1 MEYSVVIVISGG
13 VGDQIEGLKC
23 AHHIPKTK
31 KVKIL
36 SCSRNEV
43 FAPLKHLFGNQF
55 EIEQIPESYAE
66 NYRLLFDQ
74 SLMKTLKGDADEIY
88 FSCPDTLY
96 SGPYAFNYKK
106 YDVSLPVL
114 KSTRLLLNKYEP
126 QHEIYLGLMST
137 TPGYLY
143 KEIVYLAKRLADNL
157 PEYLIHLPIL
167 PKWANQDICIPDVP
181 VENPPANL
189 ICYYDPDFIEQ
200 LELQRRCCYGIY
212 TDNGCSHTS
221 FHFGQPRIV
230 LDPRFEKSMWISRWK
245 ENPGD
250 CIDINTSVID
260 IIRLVVTNLKIPQ
273 TQLLPHKYVL
283 DIIRRDAMLRQETNW
298 GYELGIKFS

>member
-1 MEYSVVIVISGG
+1 MDNSVVIICAAGL
-13 VGDQIEGLKC
+13 GDQMEGLKC
-23 AHHIPKTK
+23 AYHIPKTK

-36 SCSRNEV
+36 SCSRDEV
-43 FAPLKHLFGNQF
+43 FRPLNHLFGNQF
-55 EIEQIPESYAE
+55 TIEQIPESYAE
-66 NYRLLFDQ
+66 NYRLLFDN
-74 SLMKTLKGDADEIY
+74 SLMERLKGDAEEIY

-126 QHEIYLGLMST
+126 QNEIYLGLMST

-143 KEIVYLAKRLADNL
+143 KEIVYLAKRLAANL

-167 PKWANQDICIPDVP
+167 TKWANQDICIPGVP

-189 ICYYDPDFIEQ
+189 ICYYDPDFIQQ

-212 TDNGCSHTS
+212 GDNGVNHCAH
-221 FHFGQPRIV
+221 HLGQSKIS
-230 LDPRFEKSMWISRWK
+230 LDPHNFKNLWISRWH
-245 ENPGD
+245 ECDNEW
-250 CIDINTSVID
+250 IDINTSVAD
-260 IIRLVVTNLKIPQ
+260 IVRLVVTNLKIPQ
-273 TQLLPHKYVL
+273 TQLLPHKYILNV
-283 DIIRRDAMLRQETNW
+283 IRRDAMLRQGTNW
-298 GYELGIKFS
+298 KYELGIKF

>member
-1 MEYSVVIVISGG
+1 MEYSVVIVNSGG
-13 VGDQIEGLKC
+13 IGDQIEGFKC

-55 EIEQIPESYAE
+55 NIEQIAE
-66 NYRLLFDQ
+66 NTADNYRLLFD
-74 SLMKTLKGDADEIY
+74 SELMNRLKGNAEEIY
-88 FSCPDTLY
+88 FSTPDLLY
-96 SGPYAFNYKK
+96 SGPYAFDYQK

-126 QHEIYLGLMST
+126 KNEVYLGLMST

-143 KEIVYLAKRLADNL
+143 ENIVALAQGLARNL
-157 PEYLIHLPIL
+157 PNYLIHLPIL
-167 PKWANQDICIPDVP
+167 TKWANQDIRIPGVP
-181 VENPPANL
+181 VEHPPDNL

-200 LELQRRCCYGIY
+200 LEIQRKCCYGIY
-212 TDNGCSHTS
+212 SCNGMSHS
-221 FHFGQPRIV
+221 AFHFGQPRAI
-230 LDPRFEKSMWISRWK
+230 LDPQFKKSLWISRWK
-245 ENPGD
+245 EVPDD
-250 CIDINTSVID
+250 CIDIKTPIFD
-260 IIRLVVTNLKIPQ
+260 ILRLVVTNLKVPQ

-283 DIIRRDAMLRQETNW
+283 NVIQRDGMLRQETRW
-298 GYELGIKFS
+298 DYELNIKF